1 MAVGPFLTHDT
12 GYNSVLTD
20 DNWLTDVHYAVL
32 ATNLESPDRATQID
46 YADILQECADVDY
59 SPVAITGESA
69 SIVSTKTQYS
79 CSKINF
85 GSAVTISARY
95 LYILKGTAAA
105 PVATDEIIGHVDLTS
120 AAENISSNNSE
131 FSFTP
136 NATYG
141 LFEVERSSAPA

>member
-20 DNWLTDVHYAVL
+20 DNWLTDDHYAVL
-32 ATNLESPDRATQID
+32 ATNSESPDRETQID
-46 YADILQECADVDY
+46 YEDILQECADADY

-69 SIVSTKTQYS
+69 SIDSTKTQYS
-79 CSKINF
+79 CSKIDF
-85 GSAVTISARY
+85 GSDVTISARY
-95 LYILKGTAAA
+95 LYILKGTAASPA
-105 PVATDEIIGHVDLTS
+105 NADEIIGHIDLTGAS
-120 AAENISSNNSE
+120 ENISSNNSE

-141 LFEVERSSAPA
+141 LFEVERSGAPA